1 MYAARTGPA
10 SLSIICRLPFS
21 VKFEPTPAVRFGLG
35 SGFYL
40 ANLGNLTEFWKSFML
55 TPRLKEV
62 SVGKQTK
69 CLATAVSVTVLD
81 AAAVT
86 YYGGVVWKAFAVVI
100 WSKLL
105 LLLLVAVWAT
115 TLLHIWVHACS
126 RLRQEN
132 QEHRVVVSMPVN
144 GLSAELAEEIDV

>member
-1 MYAARTGPA
+1 
-10 SLSIICRLPFS
+10 
-21 VKFEPTPAVRFGLG
+21 
-35 SGFYL
+35 
-40 ANLGNLTEFWKSFML
+40 
-55 TPRLKEV
+55 
-62 SVGKQTK
+62 VGKRTTW
-69 CLATAVSVTVLD
+69 LGIAISATALD
-81 AAAVT
+81 AAVVT

-105 LLLLVAVWAT
+105 LLLLAALWAT

-132 QEHRVVVSMPVN
+132 QEHRVVVSISVN

>member
-10 SLSIICRLPFS
+10 SLSIIRRLPFS

-55 TPRLKEV
+55 TRRLKEV

-105 LLLLVAVWAT
+105 LLLLAALWAT
-115 TLLHIWVHACS
+115 TLLRIWVHACS
-126 RLRQEN
+126 LLRQEN
-132 QEHRVVVSMPVN
+132 QDHRVVVSIPLN